1 MDAGCPFCCPKSR
14 SDCEAETLGKFI
26 YYTWNPPLLSLW
38 TKLLV
43 PINNHSVITR
53 NPTNSASQNQD
64 ENQEEGQAEN
74 ANAENSEP
82 VATCVWIIPQNALL
96 DPRCFVI
103 FPFFYG
109 VPFCKV
115 GSKSNWRH
123 SSRPLLRF
131 RFSHSPLGFY
141 TNTADYETWPL
152 PTSYGICRFT

>member
-115 GSKSNWRH
+115 RQQKQLAAFFPTTSPVQILSLSTWILYKHR
-123 SSRPLLRF
+123 RLRNMT
-131 RFSHSPLGFY
+131 SPHLIW
-141 TNTADYETWPL
+141 DM
-152 PTSYGICRFT
+152 